1 MVSIST
7 ITPKCATLESRIL
20 LNVSMLSLND
30 IVPYSFLLMSTFT
43 RAEIH
48 VTHFMYCSL
57 LEKKNQAL
65 YRCFPFLM
73 VTEICFCNV

>member
-7 ITPKCATLESRIL
+7 LTPKCATLESRIL
-20 LNVSMLSLND
+20 LNVSTLSLND

-57 LEKKNQAL
+57 PEKKKSGFIQVFSIFDGN
-65 YRCFPFLM
+65 
-73 VTEICFCNV
+73 